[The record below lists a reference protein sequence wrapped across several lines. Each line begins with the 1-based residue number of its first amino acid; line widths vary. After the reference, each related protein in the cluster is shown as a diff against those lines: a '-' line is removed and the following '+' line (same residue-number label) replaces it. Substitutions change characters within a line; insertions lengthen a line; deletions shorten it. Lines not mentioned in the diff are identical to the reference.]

1 MPRFRLDHTFLLQVN
16 ASSKVI
22 SKVWIRLGKA
32 KLKQRSVSF
41 INEAQIQTMG
51 GKTRQKEPQTYT
63 HTHTLNKQK
72 KTLWKGK
79 ENRTVEQ
86 LLWFTLAVTITYRL
100 RSKTEK
106 WSNKQKSNWTSGLSV
121 ITSWAYISTTLLRLH
136 EIMS

>member
-63 HTHTLNKQK
+63 HTHTHTKQTK
-72 KTLWKGK
+72 KNFMERKRK
-79 ENRTVEQ
+79 QNSR
-86 LLWFTLAVTITYRL
+86 AVIVIYFG
-100 RSKTEK
+100 
-106 WSNKQKSNWTSGLSV
+106 SNHNVQAQK
-121 ITSWAYISTTLLRLH
+121 
-136 EIMS
+136 

>member
-63 HTHTLNKQK
+63 HTHTKQTK
-72 KTLWKGK
+72 KNFMERKRK
-79 ENRTVEQ
+79 QNSR
-86 LLWFTLAVTITYRL
+86 AVIVIYFG
-100 RSKTEK
+100 
-106 WSNKQKSNWTSGLSV
+106 SNHNLQAQK
-121 ITSWAYISTTLLRLH
+121 
-136 EIMS
+136 